1 MKCEI
6 CGEEISGGSAF
17 TCNYCGGVFCPK
29 HRLPFNHA
37 CKNLAEWKKSG
48 LPGKKGTKRTG
59 TGKASAMIPFYQK
72 KEVLIGGI
80 IIAALVIVIMLI
92 FLKI

>member
-6 CGEEISGGSAF
+6 CGEEISGAAAF

-37 CKNLAEWKKSG
+37 CKNIAEWKKSG
-48 LPGKKGTKRTG
+48 VPGKKKVRLTK
-59 TGKASAMIPFYQK
+59 KASVSADVPVYLK
-72 KEVLIGGI
+72 KEVLIGVV
-80 IIAALVIVIMLI
+80 LVITLLI
-92 FLKI
+92 LLFAFIL